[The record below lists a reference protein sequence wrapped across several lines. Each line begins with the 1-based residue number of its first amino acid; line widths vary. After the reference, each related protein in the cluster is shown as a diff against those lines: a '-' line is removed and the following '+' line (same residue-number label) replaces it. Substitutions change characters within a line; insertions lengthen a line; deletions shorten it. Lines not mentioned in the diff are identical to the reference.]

1 MISRKRRGRA
11 EPTPTGSPVGYP
23 PKLTRHPLKWLGV
36 LLVMTTAAIVVA
48 HIGTLVVVA
57 LYYLAFQT
65 IGSVKFHWDHLL
77 SRDVHLLSQAH
88 WTVWRHLVRGVGEG
102 VLAGVF
108 VQLITIN
115 HFKKRDPEL
124 SRLDRLEIALRV
136 PNIKDAREVSA
147 GQLIALPLLVVV
159 YAIPGFVVG
168 ALVTAALKAVLTSA
182 HSYAVLVGAAP
193 ASGGST
199 WSHVQT
205 IWTGNRDQKI
215 VGFFASV
222 FMARRPMRAVADD
235 VQAYFAGRRVAL
247 HKRLRVYHL
256 PNFRARFLLESEH
269 EALGKSKA
277 VAAYRSGG
285 VVPALLSAG
294 LIVGLAL
301 AGFGYYVLAYI
312 AK

>member
-1 MISRKRRGRA
+1 MTAGALI
-11 EPTPTGSPVGYP
+11 VG
-23 PKLTRHPLKWLGV
+23 H
-36 LLVMTTAAIVVA
+36 VA
-48 HIGTLVVVA
+48 TLIVVA

-65 IGSVKFHWDHLL
+65 VNVVKFHWDHLL

-102 VLAGVF
+102 VLAGVL
-108 VQLITIN
+108 VQLVTIN
-115 HFKKRDPEL
+115 HFKKRRAEL

-147 GQLIALPLLVVV
+147 GQLLVLPLLVVI
-159 YAIPGFVVG
+159 YAIPGFAVG
-168 ALVTAALKAVLTSA
+168 ALVVAALKSVVASA
-182 HSYAVLVGAAP
+182 HSYAALVGATPSIGRSA
-193 ASGGST
+193 

-215 VGFFASV
+215 VGLFASV

-235 VQAYFAGRRVAL
+235 VQGYFAGRRVAL
-247 HKRLRVYHL
+247 GKGLRRYHL
-256 PNFRARFLLESEH
+256 PNFRARFLYESEH
-269 EALGKSKA
+269 ESRGESKA
-277 VAAYRSGG
+277 VAAYRSGSI
-285 VVPALLSAG
+285 VPALLSVS
-294 LIVGLAL
+294 IVVGLAL

>member
-1 MISRKRRGRA
+1 MSAIRDRA
-11 EPTPTGSPVGYP
+11 APATAGPPVRYP
-23 PKLTRHPLKWLGV
+23 PKFFRHPLKWLAF
-36 LLVMTTAAIVVA
+36 LLLMTAGAIIVA
-48 HIGTLVVVA
+48 HIGTLIVVA
-57 LYYLAFQT
+57 VYYLAFQT
-65 IGSVKFHWDHLL
+65 VNVVKFHWDHLL
-77 SRDVHLLSQAH
+77 SRDLHLLSQAH

-147 GQLIALPLLVVV
+147 GQLLALPILVLI

-168 ALVTAALKAVLTSA
+168 ALVVAGLKGVLSSA
-182 HSYAVLVGAAP
+182 HSYAALVGATP
-193 ASGGST
+193 LSGGST
-199 WSHVQT
+199 WTHVQT

-235 VQAYFAGRRVAL
+235 VQGYFAGRRVAL
-247 HKRLRVYHL
+247 HKGLRLYHL
-256 PNFRARFLLESEH
+256 PNFRARFH
-269 EALGKSKA
+269 FEAEGETRGASKA
-277 VAAYRSGG
+277 VAAYRSGS
-285 VVPALLSAG
+285 VVPTLLSIA
-294 LIVGLAL
+294 IAVGFAL